1 MAVNPNDPKH
11 MNRLHN
17 AMESSRRKLEPF
29 RRRHKES
36 IEQYVGVYYSDDGAD
51 KPVHVNLM
59 ELASNIYMQ
68 NLASRPPRVSVYC
81 QTPKFRPYA
90 KKMEVVLNQK
100 LTDYKLHQALQR
112 AVRSA
117 LFSMGIVKVGL
128 QSKGDY
134 SVDGY
139 EFSRTEPFV
148 ESILL
153 DDWVHDMTARVPE
166 EVAFEGHRYR
176 VLRSEAMEDKSFR
189 KNVREKLRS
198 YEASNHN
205 ESGDERLHT
214 LSQGWSAPD
223 DELDPRI
230 ELWEI
235 YIPKEKLL
243 VTVIPNDDGPPLRV
257 VDWEGPPNGPFH
269 KLFFNEVDGQTM
281 PLAPAMLWQGL
292 HKIVNGLYRKLD
304 RQAQRVKHV
313 GVTRGEDSEDAE
325 RLRMASDG
333 EVVAVDNPD
342 AIQAKSFG
350 GVDQSNFAFML
361 QSKEMFS
368 WLNGNLDALGGL
380 GPQAETLGQDQLLYA
395 SANQR
400 VSGMQ
405 DMVYLFTKRVLQD
418 FGYYLWESPTE
429 TYDAEVEIGGGLPA
443 LRSPLTPE
451 ERGDI
456 DYYQYDVS
464 VEPHSMQYRSPAQRM
479 QQVNQLV
486 TGVFMPAMP
495 MLQQQGLQINFSALA
510 KMYSKY
516 ADLPELLDIVKSP
529 GTMDRNQLQDNAS
542 EEGGQPSPSMTHRV
556 NENISRPGATPQ
568 GAQQTLVNT
577 LMGGN
582 NQPSENSAAT
592 RQLTGMG

>member
-1 MAVNPNDPKH
+1 MNPKDSKD
-11 MNRLHN
+11 MNRLHT

-29 RRRHKES
+29 RRRHRES
-36 IEQYVGVYYSDDGAD
+36 IEQYVGVYYSDDAAN

-59 ELASNIYMQ
+59 ELATNIYMQ
-68 NLASRPPRVSVYC
+68 NLASRPPRVSCYC
-81 QTPKFRPYA
+81 SNPRFRSQA
-90 KKMEVVLNQK
+90 KKLEVVMNQK
-100 LTDYKLHQALQR
+100 LTDYKLHEALQR

-128 QSKGDY
+128 QSAGEF
-134 SVDGY
+134 SVDGF
-139 EFSRTEPFV
+139 EFSRTAPFV
-148 ESILL
+148 ESVLL

-166 EVAFEGHRYR
+166 EVSFEGHRFR
-176 VLRSEAMEDKSFR
+176 MLRSEALEDKSFR

-198 YEASNHN
+198 YEPSNHN

-214 LSQGWSAPD
+214 LSQGYSAA
-223 DELDPRI
+223 DEEMDPRI

-235 YIPKEKLL
+235 YLPKEKKLL
-243 VTVIPNDDGPPLRV
+243 TIIPNDDGPPLRV
-257 VDWEGPPNGPFH
+257 IDWEGPDGGPFH
-269 KLFFNEVDGQTM
+269 KLFFNEVDGQSM

-292 HKIVNGLYRKLD
+292 HRIVNGLYRKLD
-304 RQAQRVKHV
+304 RQAQRVKHI

-325 RLRMASDG
+325 RIRMASDG

-405 DMVYLFTKRVLQD
+405 DRVYLFTKQVLHD
-418 FGYYLWESPTE
+418 FGFYLWENPTD
-429 TYDAEVEIGGGLPA
+429 TYEAEVDIGGGFAPIE
-443 LRSPLTPE
+443 SPLTPSD
-451 ERGDI
+451 RSGV
-456 DYYQYDVS
+456 DYYNYEIN
-464 VEPHSMQYRSPAQRM
+464 VEPHSMQYRSPAQRL
-479 QQVNQLV
+479 QQLNQLV
-486 TGVFMPAMP
+486 TGVFMPALP
-495 MLQQQGLQINFSALA
+495 MMMQQGVSVNFAELA
-510 KMYSKY
+510 KTYSKY
-516 ADLPELLDIVKSP
+516 ADLPELLDIIKTGSGP
-529 GTMDRNQLQDNAS
+529 AGLAAGSDGG
-542 EEGGQPSPSMTHRV
+542 EGGEANTPTQTHRV
-556 NENISRPGATPQ
+556 NERISRPGATPQ

-582 NQPSENSAAT
+582 NQPSENQAAT